1 MFCVSL
7 SYVNSLS
14 INGMFYQACLV
25 DKLCPIEITSLSELL
40 NDFRPKLPPEVFVIL
55 CLALE
60 WSYKHIEAINYFS
73 P

>member
-1 MFCVSL
+1 MECFIRRVL
-7 SYVNSLS
+7 LS
-14 INGMFYQACLV
+14 ISCE
-25 DKLCPIEITSLSELL
+25 LCPIEITSLSELL